1 MYAIHHVGGAVVVRK
16 MPKAEAE
23 AYVAHVN
30 GNAPSGA
37 FPERARLAT
46 GSEARVVMEDRLL
59 DRAVFVR
66 RADVRRLSMS
76 VLMEVFNDRFA

>member
-1 MYAIHHVGGAVVVRK
+1 MYVIHHTGGAVNVKK

-23 AYVAHVN
+23 AYVARVN
-30 GNAPSGA
+30 GNALSGA

-46 GSEARVVMEDRLL
+46 GSEARAVMEDRLL
-59 DRAVFVR
+59 DRAVFAR
-66 RADVRRLSMS
+66 RADVRRLSLP